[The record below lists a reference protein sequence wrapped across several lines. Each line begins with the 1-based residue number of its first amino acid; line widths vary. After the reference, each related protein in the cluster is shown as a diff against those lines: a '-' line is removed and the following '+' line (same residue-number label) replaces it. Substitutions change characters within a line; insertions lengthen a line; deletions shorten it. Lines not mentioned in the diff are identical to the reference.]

1 MVGPMELGV
10 YLPVCFSLS
19 RKTREGDVKSR
30 HFLPTLVLS
39 PQHSGLG
46 PRGGGGV
53 QAEGPPALE
62 WRGGGRLQQ
71 PLLPQ
76 RAGVLRP
83 CLSVKTCQVTTDT
96 LCGNKSGGSGCCF

>member
-76 RAGVLRP
+76 
-83 CLSVKTCQVTTDT
+83 
-96 LCGNKSGGSGCCF
+96 

>member
-46 PRGGGGV
+46 PRGGGAGRGAPNSGV
-53 QAEGPPALE
+53 ERRWEATTASSAPVSRRAPPMSLSE
-62 WRGGGRLQQ
+62 D
-71 PLLPQ
+71 LP
-76 RAGVLRP
+76 G
-83 CLSVKTCQVTTDT
+83 D
-96 LCGNKSGGSGCCF
+96 N